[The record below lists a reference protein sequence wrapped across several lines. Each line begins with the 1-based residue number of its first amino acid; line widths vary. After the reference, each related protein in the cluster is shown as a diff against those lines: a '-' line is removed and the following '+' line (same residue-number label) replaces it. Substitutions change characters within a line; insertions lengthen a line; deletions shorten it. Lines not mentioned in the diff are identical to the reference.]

1 MLLLLVGITSCNKE
15 EITTEDPEVI
25 IDPPIE
31 IEYPVAR
38 GIVKDED
45 GTLADTKVSV
55 YQEGELKGETFSNS
69 DGEYSTIDIET
80 IQGEDLVI
88 KFSKED
94 YNSSYRKR
102 SLDILKSNSLD
113 VELVTND
120 GASGYPQLFPGITE
134 YISMSGYI
142 KNSDGNPGF
151 AKVKAELT
159 AIFYDDGIVGGQGV
173 YNISYS
179 EITDG
184 NGYYELILPLE
195 SSNLRI
201 AIVNDE
207 YCTDYLTE
215 QLVGSVFGLAEPK
228 GPYTEDVVLPDYIAY
243 NRTSAPLLELSG
255 QVTNCDGPISAWAIV
270 DLHTIAE
277 DGFTRINSLDVGSDG
292 TFTYTDDE
300 CMELPYTIKLVGS
313 DFLENLHSDTLEHIV
328 IDGVYNNIN
337 IQLENCNESVS
348 ANSSA
353 VMSVDGTD
361 YVIDQIVTRKE
372 NGELVAKI
380 ETGSFGEFTI
390 PNIQLGD
397 NNTISN
403 LILIEWGPPGFT
415 FDAVDNVMSANVTS
429 LTTTSATVVVTGD
442 FNYNVT
448 GGGTIVQGTC
458 TLNLNF

>member
-15 EITTEDPEVI
+15 EITIEDPEVI
-25 IDPPIE
+25 IDPPEE

-38 GIVKDED
+38 GIIKDEN
-45 GTLADTKVSV
+45 GTLANAKIDV
-55 YQEGELKGETFSNS
+55 YQLGELMGNTFSNF

-134 YISMSGYI
+134 YVSMSGYI
-142 KNSDGNPGF
+142 KNSDGNSGF
-151 AKVKAELT
+151 AKIKAELT
-159 AIFYDDGIVGGQGV
+159 AIYYDDGVVGGQGV

-195 SSNLRI
+195 SSNLRVVI
-201 AIVNDE
+201 LNDE

-215 QLVGSVFGLAEPK
+215 QLVGSVHGLAEPM
-228 GPYTEDVVLPDYIAY
+228 GPFTEDVILPDYTVY
-243 NRTSAPLLELSG
+243 NRTSAPLLELAG
-255 QVTNCDGPISAWAIV
+255 QVTNCDGSISVWPSV
-270 DLHTIAE
+270 ELYLIAE
-277 DGFTRINSLDVGSDG
+277 DGFTVVNSLEIGTDGSFFYSDA
-292 TFTYTDDE
+292 E
-300 CMELPYTIKLVGS
+300 CMGLPYTIKMVGS
-313 DFLENLHSDTLEHIV
+313 DFLENKHSDTLEYLIV
-328 IDGVYNNIN
+328 DGVYNNSSIL
-337 IQLENCNESVS
+337 LENCNETVS
-348 ANSSA
+348 GNSSA
-353 VMSVDGTD
+353 VVNVDGVD
-361 YVIDQIVTRKE
+361 YNIDQIITRIE
-372 NGELVAKI
+372 NGGLVAKI

-397 NNTISN
+397 NNIISDLV
-403 LILIEWGPPGFT
+403 LIDWGPPGFT
-415 FDAVDNVMSANVTS
+415 FDAVNEEMTANVIS
-429 LTTTSATVVVTGD
+429 LSPSSAIVEVTGD
-442 FNYNVT
+442 FNYNLT
-448 GGGTIVQGTC
+448 QGSTIVQGTC